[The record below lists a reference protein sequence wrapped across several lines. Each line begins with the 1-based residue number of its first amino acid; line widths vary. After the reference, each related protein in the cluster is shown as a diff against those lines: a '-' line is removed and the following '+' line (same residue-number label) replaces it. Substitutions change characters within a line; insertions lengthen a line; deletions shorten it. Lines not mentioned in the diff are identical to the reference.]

1 MRLERIEIIGF
12 KSFAEKTIFNF
23 HPGITAIVGP
33 NGCGKSNVVDAFKW
47 VLGEQSAKSL
57 RGDSMEDVI
66 FFGSTTKKTKGM
78 AEVTLVLSEVG
89 GGDGEGTDN
98 KSGTPSGGLSVTRRL
113 FRSGESEYLMNK
125 TLCRLKDIKNM
136 FLDTGLELKAYS
148 ILEQGKMNSIL
159 NSKPQERRFLIE
171 EAAGVMK
178 YKVRKAEALSK
189 LESSKSNL
197 QRLQDIINEVKRQIN
212 SIDRYAKKAE
222 KYKKL
227 FDEIKDIDVRLSK
240 RNVNRLKVEIDRLT
254 AHGNAF
260 KDREAELSANL
271 HSAEA
276 LIEEKKR
283 GYVGS
288 EKAHEEI
295 RIKLYSTEK
304 VVAEGEGRKELLK
317 RDCQNMR
324 ERIIRLSERDVELE
338 GEKETAVTSLN
349 NIRGELLRMEE
360 SIKELESTLEN
371 KNASFSVIES
381 DMEALEEKIEN
392 EKRKLFNR
400 AEEISVL
407 KNEIKHLS
415 ATAENISRKTEKSF
429 EDINT
434 IKNELSQLENVITE
448 TGNEFINSETE
459 LSQKTVSRNE
469 TAAALE
475 IKKGELI
482 AKEETLY
489 RDRENIAALNSKL
502 DSLKEIEF
510 EQRNK
515 AGKEIKTLCQVADI
529 FETSPE
535 YENAIEAVLGEK
547 LSASVVRNREEVTD
561 AINLIKKQNKGRSG
575 FISINDVEQNMPSQP
590 TAGNVLS
597 ANGVI
602 GKAID
607 LVTIKEGHDRVASSL
622 LTDILIVDNL
632 HTAFSEWERSLKET
646 GSNPVHFVTTDG
658 EVLEPSGIVFGGVM
672 RGVLKVRRQIKEIE
686 RDISAK
692 KEEVISSENSVNE
705 LKSGIIAIKTSIAE
719 IEGDISKTEKYRHEL
734 EVRIT
739 SLDEEKA
746 RLQKNID
753 YLTIEKDSEE
763 KEKDRMSGLMRQKE
777 ADCRNL
783 EGERDKAE
791 QTISGI
797 RDEISE
803 KKRELESARLQLT
816 EIKLELT
823 AVREKMTALSNE
835 GGRLRSAIS
844 EIDNKKAD
852 ISKETLVIENE
863 ILDRENEITGKEE
876 ELKSSILLIDE
887 LKGRV
892 AVMREALDA
901 ERAELSVLEERQK
914 GSFSE
919 LDAQRKEL
927 SQVEVKHKES
937 SLELKYIIDE
947 IRRVYSID
955 IETAEITEE
964 VLEEEE
970 ERLPQLKERLQSI
983 GPVSLGTLEE
993 FEELKTR
1000 FDFLK
1005 KQQDDLLSAISS
1017 LEETIQK
1024 INSSTKQ
1031 RLIEAFEALNIKFKE
1046 VFNTLFGEGKAELIL
1061 TEGDI
1066 LESGIEII
1074 AQPPGKKL
1082 KNLTLLSGGEQAITA
1097 LSLLVAGFMVKPTPM
1112 CLLDEVDAPLDE
1124 ANTERFSALLSQLS
1138 EKIQFITITHNRR
1151 TMEAAEYIYGITMEE
1166 PGVSNVVS
1174 MHLAEA

>member
-78 AEVTLVLSEVG
+78 AEVTLVLSDVV
-89 GGDGEGTDN
+89 DEGTDN
-98 KSGTPSGGLSVTRRL
+98 KSGTSSSGGVSVTRRL

-178 YKVRKAEALSK
+178 YKVRKAEALQK

-227 FDEIKDIDVRLSK
+227 FDEIKDIDVRLSNRNTK
-240 RNVNRLKVEIDRLT
+240 RLNVEIDRLT
-254 AHGNAF
+254 AHENTL
-260 KDREAELSANL
+260 KNREAELSANL

-283 GYVGS
+283 GYLGS

-295 RIKLYSTEK
+295 RVKLYSTEK

-324 ERIIRLSERDVELE
+324 ERIIRLSERDGELE
-338 GEKETAVTSLN
+338 GEKETAVTGLN
-349 NIRGELLRMEE
+349 NIKGELLRMEK
-360 SIKELESTLEN
+360 SINELESTLEN
-371 KNASFSVIES
+371 KNTSFSVIES
-381 DMEALEEKIEN
+381 DMGALEEKIEN
-392 EKRKLFNR
+392 EKSKLFNR

-407 KNEIKHLS
+407 KNEIKHLF
-415 ATAENISRKTEKSF
+415 ATAENINRKTEKSF

-434 IKNELSQLENVITE
+434 IKNELFQLENVITE
-448 TGNEFINSETE
+448 TGNEFINSESE
-459 LSQKTVSRNE
+459 LSQKTLIRKE
-469 TAAALE
+469 TAAVLE
-475 IKKGELI
+475 KKKGDLI
-482 AKEETLY
+482 AVEETLY

-515 AGKEIKTLCQVADI
+515 VGKEIKTLCQVADI
-529 FETSPE
+529 FEISPE

-547 LSASVVRNREEVTD
+547 LSASVVGNRDEVTE
-561 AINLIKKQNKGRSG
+561 AIHIIKKQSKGRSG
-575 FISINDVEQNMPSQP
+575 FVSVSLAEQKNASQP
-590 TAGNVLS
+590 PVGNVPS
-597 ANGVI
+597 ANGII

-607 LVTIKEGHDRVASSL
+607 LVKVKEGHDKVASSL
-622 LTDILIVDNL
+622 LSDILIVDNL
-632 HTAFSEWERSLKET
+632 DTAFSVWERSLKET
-646 GSNPVHFVTTDG
+646 ALKPVHFVTTGG

-686 RDISAK
+686 RDISVK
-692 KEEVISSENSVNE
+692 KEAVVSSENSVNE
-705 LKSGIIAIKTSIAE
+705 LKNGIIDIEASIAE
-719 IEGDISKTEKYRHEL
+719 IEGDISHKEKYSHEL
-734 EVRIT
+734 KVRIT

-746 RLQKNID
+746 RLQKNIN

-763 KEKDRMSGLMRQKE
+763 KEKERMNSLMQQKE

-783 EGERDKAE
+783 ESERDKAE
-791 QTISGI
+791 HTISGI
-797 RDEISE
+797 RDEITE
-803 KKRELESARLQLT
+803 KKRLLESARLQLT
-816 EIKLELT
+816 EIKLDLT

-835 GGRLRSAIS
+835 GERLSSAIS

-852 ISKETLVIENE
+852 ITNERNVIENE
-863 ILDRENEITGKEE
+863 ILGRENEITGKEE

-892 AVMREALDA
+892 SVVREALDA
-901 ERAELSVLEERQK
+901 ESAELSVLEERQK
-914 GSFSE
+914 GSFTE
-919 LDAQRKEL
+919 LDTLRKEL
-927 SQVEVKHKES
+927 SQVEVKNKES

-947 IRRVYSID
+947 IRRIYSID
-955 IETAEITEE
+955 IETADITEE
-964 VLEEEE
+964 VSQKEE
-970 ERLPQLKERLQSI
+970 ERLPQLKEKLQSI

-1000 FDFLK
+1000 FEFLK

-1031 RLIEAFEALNIKFKE
+1031 RLADAFEALNIKFKE

-1074 AQPPGKKL
+1074 AQPPGKRL
-1082 KNLTLLSGGEQAITA
+1082 KNLTLLSGGEQALTA
-1097 LSLLVAGFMVKPTPM
+1097 LSLLFAGFMVKPTPM

-1124 ANTERFSALLSQLS
+1124 SNTERFSALLSQLS

>member
-78 AEVTLVLSEVG
+78 AEVTLVLSDVV
-89 GGDGEGTDN
+89 GEGTKN
-98 KSGTPSGGLSVTRRL
+98 KSATSSSGGLSVTRRL

-159 NSKPQERRFLIE
+159 NSKPQERRFIIE

-178 YKVRKAEALSK
+178 YKVRKAEALQK

-227 FDEIKDIDVRLSK
+227 FDEIKDIDVRLSN
-240 RNVNRLKVEIDRLT
+240 RNTKRLKVEIDRLT
-254 AHGNAF
+254 AHENTL
-260 KDREAELSANL
+260 KNREAELSANL

-295 RIKLYSTEK
+295 RTKLYSTEK

-324 ERIIRLSERDVELE
+324 ERIIRLSERDGELE
-338 GEKETAVTSLN
+338 GEKETAVTGLN
-349 NIRGELLRMEE
+349 NIKGELLRMEK
-360 SIKELESTLEN
+360 SIKELESTHEN

-381 DMEALEEKIEN
+381 DIEVLEEKIEV
-392 EKRKLFNR
+392 EKSKLFNR

-415 ATAENISRKTEKSF
+415 ATAENITRKTEKSF

-448 TGNEFINSETE
+448 TGNEFINSESE
-459 LSQKTVSRNE
+459 LSQETLSRNE
-469 TAAALE
+469 TSAALE

-482 AKEETLY
+482 ANEETLY

-547 LSASVVRNREEVTD
+547 LSVSVVRNKDEVTE

-575 FISINDVEQNMPSQP
+575 FISINHVEQNITSQP
-590 TAGNVLS
+590 PAGNVS
-597 ANGVI
+597 STNGVI

-607 LVTIKEGHDRVASSL
+607 LVKVKEGHDRVASSL
-622 LTDILIVDNL
+622 LTEILIVDNL
-632 HTAFSEWERSLKET
+632 DTAFSEWERSLKET
-646 GSNPVHFVTTDG
+646 GSNSVHFVTTDG

-692 KEEVISSENSVNE
+692 KEEVISSENSVNKM
-705 LKSGIIAIKTSIAE
+705 KSGIIAIEESIAK
-719 IEGDISKTEKYRHEL
+719 IEVDISNKEKYCHEL
-734 EVRIT
+734 KVRIS

-763 KEKDRMSGLMRQKE
+763 KEKERMSSLMQQKE

-783 EGERDKAE
+783 EDERDKAE
-791 QTISGI
+791 QIISGM
-797 RDEISE
+797 RDEIIE
-803 KKRELESARLQLT
+803 KKRSLESARLQLT
-816 EIKLELT
+816 EIKLDLT

-835 GGRLRSAIS
+835 SRRLNSAIS
-844 EIDNKKAD
+844 EIDSKKAD
-852 ISKETLVIENE
+852 ISKESLVIENE
-863 ILDRENEITGKEE
+863 ILGRENEITRKEE

-892 AVMREALDA
+892 SVMREALDT
-901 ERAELSVLEERQK
+901 ESAELSVLEERQK
-914 GSFSE
+914 GLFSE
-919 LDAQRKEL
+919 LDALRKEL
-927 SQVEVKHKES
+927 SQVEVKNKES

-947 IRRVYSID
+947 INRTYSVD
-955 IETAEITEE
+955 IETVEITDE
-964 VLEEEE
+964 VSQEEE
-970 ERLPQLKERLQSI
+970 ERLPQLKEKLQSI

-1005 KQQDDLLSAISS
+1005 KQQDDLLTAISS

-1024 INSSTKQ
+1024 INNSTKQ
-1031 RLIEAFEALNIKFKE
+1031 RLTEAFEALNIKFKE

-1082 KNLTLLSGGEQAITA
+1082 KNLTLLSGGEQALTA
-1097 LSLLVAGFMVKPTPM
+1097 LSLLFAGFMVKPTPM

-1124 ANTERFSALLSQLS
+1124 SNTERFSALLMELS
-1138 EKIQFITITHNRR
+1138 KKIQFITITHNRR

>member
-78 AEVTLVLSEVG
+78 AEVTLVLSDVV
-89 GGDGEGTDN
+89 GEGTEN
-98 KSGTPSGGLSVTRRL
+98 KSATSSSGGLSVTRRL

-159 NSKPQERRFLIE
+159 NSKPQERRFIIE

-178 YKVRKAEALSK
+178 YKVRKAEALQK

-240 RNVNRLKVEIDRLT
+240 RNTKRLKVEIDRLT
-254 AHGNAF
+254 AHENTL
-260 KDREAELSANL
+260 KNREAELSANL

-295 RIKLYSTEK
+295 RTKLYSTEK
-304 VVAEGEGRKELLK
+304 IVAEGEGRKELLK

-324 ERIIRLSERDVELE
+324 ERIIRLSERDGELE
-338 GEKETAVTSLN
+338 GEKETAVTGLN
-349 NIRGELLRMEE
+349 NIKGELLRMEK
-360 SIKELESTLEN
+360 SIKELESTHEN

-381 DMEALEEKIEN
+381 DIEVLEEKIEV
-392 EKRKLFNR
+392 EKSKLFNR

-415 ATAENISRKTEKSF
+415 ATAENITRKTEKSF

-448 TGNEFINSETE
+448 TGNEFINSESE
-459 LSQKTVSRNE
+459 LSQETLSRNE
-469 TAAALE
+469 TSAALE

-482 AKEETLY
+482 ANEETLY

-547 LSASVVRNREEVTD
+547 LSVSVVRNKDEVTE

-575 FISINDVEQNMPSQP
+575 FISINHVEQNITSQP
-590 TAGNVLS
+590 PAGNVS
-597 ANGVI
+597 STNGVI

-607 LVTIKEGHDRVASSL
+607 LVKVKEGLDRVASSL
-622 LTDILIVDNL
+622 LTEILIVDNL
-632 HTAFSEWERSLKET
+632 DTAFSEWERSLKET
-646 GSNPVHFVTTDG
+646 GSNSVHFVTTDG

-692 KEEVISSENSVNE
+692 KEEVISSENSVNKM
-705 LKSGIIAIKTSIAE
+705 KSGIIAIEESIAK
-719 IEGDISKTEKYRHEL
+719 IEVDISNKEKYCHEL
-734 EVRIT
+734 KVRIS

-763 KEKDRMSGLMRQKE
+763 KEKERMSSLMQQKE

-791 QTISGI
+791 QIISGM
-797 RDEISE
+797 RDEIIE
-803 KKRELESARLQLT
+803 KKRSLESARLQLT
-816 EIKLELT
+816 EIKLDLT

-835 GGRLRSAIS
+835 SRRLNSAIS
-844 EIDNKKAD
+844 EIDSKKAD
-852 ISKETLVIENE
+852 ISKESLVIENE
-863 ILDRENEITGKEE
+863 ILGRENEITRKEE

-892 AVMREALDA
+892 SVMREALDT

-919 LDAQRKEL
+919 LDALRKEL
-927 SQVEVKHKES
+927 SQVEVKNKES

-947 IRRVYSID
+947 INRTYSVD
-955 IETAEITEE
+955 IETVEITDE
-964 VLEEEE
+964 VSQEEE
-970 ERLPQLKERLQSI
+970 ERLPLLKEKLQSI

-1005 KQQDDLLSAISS
+1005 KQQDDLLTAISS

-1024 INSSTKQ
+1024 INNSTKQ
-1031 RLIEAFEALNIKFKE
+1031 RLTEAFEALNIKFKE

-1082 KNLTLLSGGEQAITA
+1082 KNLTLLSGGEQALTA
-1097 LSLLVAGFMVKPTPM
+1097 LSLLFAGFMVKPTPM

-1124 ANTERFSALLSQLS
+1124 SNTERFSALLMELS
-1138 EKIQFITITHNRR
+1138 KKIQFIIITHNRR
-1151 TMEAAEYIYGITMEE
+1151 TMESAEYIYGITMEE

>member
-78 AEVTLVLSEVG
+78 AEVTLVLSDVV
-89 GGDGEGTDN
+89 GEGTEN
-98 KSGTPSGGLSVTRRL
+98 KSATSSSGGLSVTRRL

-159 NSKPQERRFLIE
+159 NSKPQERRFIIE

-178 YKVRKAEALSK
+178 YKARKAEALQK

-227 FDEIKDIDVRLSK
+227 FDEIKDIDVRLSN
-240 RNVNRLKVEIDRLT
+240 RNTKRLKVEIDRLT
-254 AHGNAF
+254 AHENTL
-260 KDREAELSANL
+260 KNREAEISANL

-295 RIKLYSTEK
+295 RTKLYSTEK
-304 VVAEGEGRKELLK
+304 IVAEGEGRKELLK

-324 ERIIRLSERDVELE
+324 ERIIRLSERDGELE
-338 GEKETAVTSLN
+338 GEKETAVTGLN
-349 NIRGELLRMEE
+349 NIKGELLRMEK
-360 SIKELESTLEN
+360 SINELESGLEN
-371 KNASFSVIES
+371 KNAAFSVIES
-381 DMEALEEKIEN
+381 DMEVLEEKIEV
-392 EKRKLFNR
+392 EKSKLFNR

-415 ATAENISRKTEKSF
+415 ATAENITRKTEKSF

-448 TGNEFINSETE
+448 TGNEFINSESE
-459 LSQKTVSRNE
+459 LSQETLSRNE
-469 TAAALE
+469 TSAALE

-547 LSASVVRNREEVTD
+547 LSVSVVRNKDEVTE

-575 FISINDVEQNMPSQP
+575 FISINHIEQNIASQP
-590 TAGNVLS
+590 PAGNVS
-597 ANGVI
+597 STNGVI

-607 LVTIKEGHDRVASSL
+607 LVKVKEGHDRVASSL

-632 HTAFSEWERSLKET
+632 DTAFSEWERSLKET
-646 GSNPVHFVTTDG
+646 GSNSVHFVTTDG

-692 KEEVISSENSVNE
+692 KEEVISSEISVNK
-705 LKSGIIAIKTSIAE
+705 LKSGIIAIEESIAK
-719 IEGDISKTEKYRHEL
+719 IEVDISNKEKYCHEL
-734 EVRIT
+734 KVRIS

-763 KEKDRMSGLMRQKE
+763 KEKERMSSLMQQKE

-791 QTISGI
+791 QIISGM

-803 KKRELESARLQLT
+803 KKRSLESARLQLT
-816 EIKLELT
+816 EIKLDLT
-823 AVREKMTALSNE
+823 AVREKMTALTNE
-835 GGRLRSAIS
+835 SRRLNSAIS
-844 EIDNKKAD
+844 EIDSKKAD
-852 ISKETLVIENE
+852 ISKESLVIENE
-863 ILDRENEITGKEE
+863 ILGRENEITRKEE

-892 AVMREALDA
+892 SVLREALDA
-901 ERAELSVLEERQK
+901 ENAELSVLEERQK

-919 LDAQRKEL
+919 LDALRKEL
-927 SQVEVKHKES
+927 SQVEVKNKES

-947 IRRVYSID
+947 IRRIYSVD
-955 IETAEITEE
+955 IETVEITDD
-964 VLEEEE
+964 VSQEEE
-970 ERLPQLKERLQSI
+970 ERLPQLKEKLQSI

-1005 KQQDDLLSAISS
+1005 KQQDDLLTAISS
-1017 LEETIQK
+1017 LEDTIQK
-1024 INSSTKQ
+1024 INNSTKQ
-1031 RLIEAFEALNIKFKE
+1031 RLTEAFEALNIKFKE

-1082 KNLTLLSGGEQAITA
+1082 KNLTLLSGGEQALIA
-1097 LSLLVAGFMVKPTPM
+1097 LSLLFAGFMVKPTPM

-1124 ANTERFSALLSQLS
+1124 SNTERFSALLMELS
-1138 EKIQFITITHNRR
+1138 KKIQFITITHNRR

>member
-1 MRLERIEIIGF
+1 
-12 KSFAEKTIFNF
+12 
-23 HPGITAIVGP
+23 
-33 NGCGKSNVVDAFKW
+33 
-47 VLGEQSAKSL
+47 
-57 RGDSMEDVI
+57 
-66 FFGSTTKKTKGM
+66 
-78 AEVTLVLSEVG
+78 
-89 GGDGEGTDN
+89 
-98 KSGTPSGGLSVTRRL
+98 
-113 FRSGESEYLMNK
+113 
-125 TLCRLKDIKNM
+125 M

-178 YKVRKAEALSK
+178 YKVRKAEAIQK

-227 FDEIKDIDVRLSK
+227 FDEIRDIDVRLSHMNTK
-240 RNVNRLKVEIDRLT
+240 RLKVEIDGLS
-254 AHGNAF
+254 ANEN
-260 KDREAELSANL
+260 KLKNSEAELSANL
-271 HSAEA
+271 HTAEA

-283 GYVGS
+283 GYIGS
-288 EKAHEEI
+288 EKAHEKI
-295 RIKLYSTEK
+295 RTKLYSTEK

-324 ERIIRLSERDVELE
+324 ERIIRLSERE
-338 GEKETAVTSLN
+338 GELVGEQETAVAGLD
-349 NIRGELLRMEE
+349 NIKGELLRMEK

-381 DMEALEEKIEN
+381 DMEVLEEKIEN
-392 EKRKLFNR
+392 EKRKLFHR

-407 KNEIKHLS
+407 NNEIKHLS
-415 ATAENISRKTEKSF
+415 ATADSIIRKTEKSF
-429 EDINT
+429 EDIHT

-448 TGNEFINSETE
+448 TGNELISSESE
-459 LSQKTVSRNE
+459 LSQKTLSSNE
-469 TAAALE
+469 TAAALDR
-475 IKKGELI
+475 KKGELI

-489 RDRENIAALNSKL
+489 RERENIAALNSKL

-529 FETSPE
+529 FETSHE

-547 LSASVVRNREEVTD
+547 LSASIVRNRDEVTE

-575 FISINDVEQNMPSQP
+575 FISINHVEQNIASQP
-590 TAGNVLS
+590 PAGNVPS

-607 LVTIKEGHDRVASSL
+607 LVTVKEGHYRVASSL
-622 LTDILIVDNL
+622 LADILIVDNL
-632 HTAFSEWERSLKET
+632 HTAFSEWERSLKKT
-646 GSNPVHFVTTDG
+646 GSNSLHFVTTDG

-692 KEEVISSENSVNE
+692 KDKVISSENSVNE
-705 LKSGIIAIKTSIAE
+705 LKSSIVSIETSIAE
-719 IEGDISKTEKYRHEL
+719 IAYDISNKEKYRHEL
-734 EVRIT
+734 KVRIK

-753 YLTIEKDSEE
+753 YLTLERDSEVKE
-763 KEKDRMSGLMRQKE
+763 KERMSSLIQQKK
-777 ADCRNL
+777 ADCRTL
-783 EGERDKAE
+783 EGERDITE
-791 QTISGI
+791 ETIIGL

-803 KKRELESARLQLT
+803 KKRSLESARLQLT
-816 EIKLELT
+816 EIKLDLT
-823 AVREKMTALSNE
+823 AVREKMTALSKE
-835 GGRLRSAIS
+835 GERLRSAIT

-852 ISKETLVIENE
+852 ISKESFVIENE
-863 ILDRENEITGKEE
+863 ILGRENEITKKEE
-876 ELKSSILLIDE
+876 ELKSSILLINE

-892 AVMREALDA
+892 SVMREALDA
-901 ERAELSVLEERQK
+901 ENAELSVQEERQK

-919 LDAQRKEL
+919 LDALRKEL
-927 SQVEVKHKES
+927 SQVEVKKKES
-937 SLELKYIIDE
+937 SLELKYLIDE
-947 IRRVYSID
+947 IRRNYSVD
-955 IETAEITEE
+955 IETSEITEG
-964 VLEEEE
+964 VSQEEE
-970 ERLPQLKERLQSI
+970 ERLPQLKEKLQSI

-1000 FDFLK
+1000 FEFLQ

-1031 RLIEAFEALNIKFKE
+1031 RLADAFEALNIKFKE

-1074 AQPPGKKL
+1074 AQPPGKRL
-1082 KNLTLLSGGEQAITA
+1082 KNLTLLSGGEQALTA
-1097 LSLLVAGFMVKPTPM
+1097 LSLLFAGFMVKPTPM

-1124 ANTERFSALLSQLS
+1124 SNTERFSALLTQLS

-1174 MHLAEA
+1174 MHLAEAT

>member
-78 AEVTLVLSEVG
+78 AEVTLVLSDVV
-89 GGDGEGTDN
+89 GEGTEN
-98 KSGTPSGGLSVTRRL
+98 KSATSSSGGLSVTRRL

-159 NSKPQERRFLIE
+159 NSKPQERRFIIE

-178 YKVRKAEALSK
+178 YKVRKAEALQK

-227 FDEIKDIDVRLSK
+227 FDEIKDIDVRLSN
-240 RNVNRLKVEIDRLT
+240 RNTKRLKVEIDRLT
-254 AHGNAF
+254 AHENTL
-260 KDREAELSANL
+260 KNREAELSANL

-295 RIKLYSTEK
+295 RTKLYSTEK

-324 ERIIRLSERDVELE
+324 ERIIRLSERDGELE
-338 GEKETAVTSLN
+338 GEKETAVTGLN
-349 NIRGELLRMEE
+349 NIKGELLRMEK
-360 SIKELESTLEN
+360 SIKELESTHEN

-381 DMEALEEKIEN
+381 DIEVLEEKIEV
-392 EKRKLFNR
+392 EKSKLFNR

-415 ATAENISRKTEKSF
+415 ATAENITRKTEKSF

-448 TGNEFINSETE
+448 TGNEFINSESE
-459 LSQKTVSRNE
+459 LSQETLSRNE
-469 TAAALE
+469 TSAALE

-482 AKEETLY
+482 ANEETLY

-547 LSASVVRNREEVTD
+547 LSVSVVRNKDEVTE

-575 FISINDVEQNMPSQP
+575 FISINHVEQNITSQP
-590 TAGNVLS
+590 PAGNVS
-597 ANGVI
+597 STNGVI

-607 LVTIKEGHDRVASSL
+607 LVKVKEGHDRVASSL
-622 LTDILIVDNL
+622 LTEILIVDNL
-632 HTAFSEWERSLKET
+632 DTAFSEWERSLKET
-646 GSNPVHFVTTDG
+646 GSNSVHFVTTDG

-692 KEEVISSENSVNE
+692 KEEVISSENSVNKM
-705 LKSGIIAIKTSIAE
+705 KSGIIAIEESIAK
-719 IEGDISKTEKYRHEL
+719 IEVDISNKEKYCHEL
-734 EVRIT
+734 KVRIS

-763 KEKDRMSGLMRQKE
+763 KEKERMSSLMQQKE

-783 EGERDKAE
+783 EDERDKAE
-791 QTISGI
+791 QIISGM
-797 RDEISE
+797 RDEIIE
-803 KKRELESARLQLT
+803 KKRSLESARLQLT
-816 EIKLELT
+816 EIKLDLT

-835 GGRLRSAIS
+835 SRRLNSAIS
-844 EIDNKKAD
+844 EIDSKKAD
-852 ISKETLVIENE
+852 ISKESLVIENE
-863 ILDRENEITGKEE
+863 ILGRENEITRKEE

-892 AVMREALDA
+892 SVMREALDT
-901 ERAELSVLEERQK
+901 ESAELSVLEERQK

-919 LDAQRKEL
+919 LDALRKEL
-927 SQVEVKHKES
+927 SQVEVKNKES

-947 IRRVYSID
+947 INRTYSVD
-955 IETAEITEE
+955 IETVEITDE
-964 VLEEEE
+964 VSQEEE
-970 ERLPQLKERLQSI
+970 ERLPQLKEKLQSI

-1005 KQQDDLLSAISS
+1005 KQQDDLLTAISS

-1024 INSSTKQ
+1024 INNSTKQ
-1031 RLIEAFEALNIKFKE
+1031 RLTEAFEALNIKFKE

-1082 KNLTLLSGGEQAITA
+1082 KNLTLLSGGEQALTA
-1097 LSLLVAGFMVKPTPM
+1097 LSLLFAGFMVKPTPM

-1124 ANTERFSALLSQLS
+1124 SNTERFSALLMELS
-1138 EKIQFITITHNRR
+1138 KKIQFITITHNRR